1 VYLFA
6 LTTETGAVSPVSMD
20 FNSATTCVFWF
31 DDIDSSLGE
40 VFEGVVQAVSMAMPA
55 SVAKRAT

>member
-1 VYLFA
+1 
-6 LTTETGAVSPVSMD
+6 MD